1 MSLDTYRSP
10 SDAFGATAKRR
21 PDAPFLLAPASAGL
35 PYAPEGF
42 KIEYGAFKTEVD
54 RLRAEYAVAGYGR
67 GARVAL
73 LLENRPVFFLHWLA
87 RNALGGS
94 IAPIH
99 PDVRPDELS
108 FRLELS
114 QADLLVAT
122 SDRIQGTKGAAL
134 GRARL
139 IDTDSRIPPCQTDF
153 IAQNAEFNGECALL
167 FTS

>member
-1 MSLDTYRSP
+1 MSRDIPFRSP
-10 SDAFGATAKRR
+10 SDAFAATAARR

-42 KIEYGAFKTEVD
+42 RVSYGACATDVD
-54 RLRAEYAVAGYGR
+54 RLRAEYAAAGYGR

-73 LLENRPVFFLHWLA
+73 LLENRPVFFQHWLA
-87 RNALGGS
+87 LNALGVS
-94 IAPIH
+94 IVPIN

-108 FRLELS
+108 FQLELS

-122 SDRIQGTKGAAL
+122 SDRIHVTKDAAL

-139 IDTDSRIPPCQTDF
+139 IDTD
-153 IAQNAEFNGECALL
+153 G
-167 FTS
+167 